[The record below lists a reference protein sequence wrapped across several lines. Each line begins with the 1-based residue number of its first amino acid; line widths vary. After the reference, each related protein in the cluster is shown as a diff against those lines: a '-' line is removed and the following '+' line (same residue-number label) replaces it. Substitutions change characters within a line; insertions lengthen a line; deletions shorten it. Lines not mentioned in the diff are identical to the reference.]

1 MIAGEGRV
9 IEREEQGSLES
20 ERELRRSAHEGCSE
34 LSAWSGTREG
44 SNALVDPVKPGGLP
58 PSWRVLRG
66 ELSPGQEVDRPP
78 PRVWAGIEQTL
89 RVEGLI
95 RD

>member
-34 LSAWSGTREG
+34 LSAWSGVKGG
-44 SNALVDPVKPGGLP
+44 SAFVDPTNPGGLP
-58 PSWRVLRG
+58 PSWRVLHG
-66 ELSPGQEVDRPP
+66 ELSPGGETDRPP

>member
-1 MIAGEGRV
+1 MIAGDGRV

-20 ERELRRSAHEGCSE
+20 ERELRRGTHEGCSE
-34 LSAWSGTREG
+34 LSAWSGTNKGRAFVD
-44 SNALVDPVKPGGLP
+44 SNQLGGLP

-66 ELSPGQEVDRPP
+66 EISPGQEDRPP
-78 PRVWAGIEQTL
+78 ARVWAGIERTL

>member
-34 LSAWSGTREG
+34 LSAWSGSKEG
-44 SNALVDPVKPGGLP
+44 SAFLDPMKLGGLP
-58 PSWRVLRG
+58 PSWQVLRG
-66 ELSPGQEVDRPP
+66 ELSSGQEADRPP